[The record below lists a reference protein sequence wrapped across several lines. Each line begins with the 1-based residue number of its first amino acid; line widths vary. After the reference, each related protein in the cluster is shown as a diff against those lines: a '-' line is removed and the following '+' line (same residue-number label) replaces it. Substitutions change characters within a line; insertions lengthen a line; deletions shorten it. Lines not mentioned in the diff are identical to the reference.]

1 MGRANK
7 RLKSKGSPGFN
18 KKNSAD
24 FLEKNRRKPGVIT
37 TNSGLQYL
45 VLENSEKTK
54 PTIYNTVT
62 VHQRISLIDATLIDD
77 TYKRSDPL
85 AFTMK
90 EAIEGYREGLF
101 MMGIGSRYRFY
112 IPPELAWGK
121 RGAGNKIGPN
131 SVLIIDAR
139 LIKIV

>member
-1 MGRANK
+1 MARSKK
-7 RLKSKGSPGFN
+7 RQKSKGSSGFN
-18 KKNSAD
+18 RKNSLE

-37 TNSGLQYL
+37 RNSGLQYL
-45 VLENSEKTK
+45 ILEDSNGIK
-54 PTIYNTVT
+54 PTITNTVT
-62 VHQRISLIDATLIDD
+62 VHQRISLIDGTIIDD

-85 AFTMK
+85 TFTMK

-101 MMGIGSRYRFY
+101 LMGIGSRYRFY
-112 IPPELAWGK
+112 IPSELAWGK
-121 RGAGNKIGPN
+121 RGVGNKIGPN

>member
-1 MGRANK
+1 MARANK
-7 RLKSKGSPGFN
+7 RQKSKGSSGFN
-18 KKNSAD
+18 KKNSLE
-24 FLEKNRRKPGVIT
+24 FLEKNRCKQGIIT

-45 VLENSEKTK
+45 VLESSDGEK
-54 PTIYNTVT
+54 PTINNTVT
-62 VHQRISLIDATLIDD
+62 VHQRISLIDGTIIDD

-85 AFTMK
+85 SFTMK

-101 MMGIGSRYRFY
+101 MMGLGSRYRFF
-112 IPPELAWGK
+112 IPSELARGK
-121 RGAGNKIGPN
+121 RGASNKIGPN